1 MKIALSDVDG
11 TIVRSSLVLS
21 HAVALSNEGVIN
33 VGSLAKDW
41 QKDMKNETII
51 SALAEAYRDE
61 IMGRTASDIASAEYV
76 AEMISDKR
84 NFYASVIE
92 RLVSMRSE
100 GDDVILISGSPGYL
114 IEPFAE
120 HFNFQG
126 VGSDYKVNATG
137 HFTGEVDGM
146 FHGDAK
152 RNYVAGLDLARY
164 TEVHAYGDTRSDVPL
179 FEKASY
185 SVLVAPNNDTRS
197 SLSGVV
203 HEIIEH

>member
-41 QKDMKNETII
+41 EKDMKNETLI

-61 IMGRTASDIASAEYV
+61 IVGRTAQDIYSAEYIAETV
-76 AEMISDKR
+76 ADSR
-84 NFYASVIE
+84 NFYESVIS
-92 RLVSMRSE
+92 RLRSMRQS
-100 GDDVILISGSPGYL
+100 GDDVVLISGSPGYL
-114 IEPFAE
+114 IEPFAK
-120 HFNFQG
+120 HFDFVG
-126 VGSDYKVNATG
+126 VGSDYKISETG
-137 HFTGEVDGM
+137 AFTGEVDGM

-152 RNYVAGLDLARY
+152 RKYVASMDLSRY
-164 TEVHAYGDTRSDVPL
+164 KEVHAYGDTRSDTPL

-185 SVLVAPNNDTRS
+185 SVLVQPNIETRNA
-197 SLSGVV
+197 LSGVV